1 MNIFFKIIN
10 NKILIGFR
18 NQYRVINA
26 LIYRELRT
34 RISQVKF
41 GFLGVLLQPLGAF
54 ILFLLIFGFIRQ
66 RGGGGLDP
74 EFVPI
79 FLISGI
85 IHYTLFTEIVIRSVN
100 SMQANEALLFYRQVK
115 PIDAVIGRVYVESM
129 LFAVV
134 FILLVVGI
142 FLLFEI
148 FTLDNLPLIFASYLT
163 LTFTA
168 LGIGIFFMVAGFRY
182 PLLRTNVIFIQ
193 RPLFLTSGVFF
204 SINKIPQPIRPW
216 LSWNPILQSIELSR
230 KGFNENYFIDPDVIS
245 LPYAI
250 TFALISCTIGL
261 WVYSNN
267 QKILRRL

>member
-1 MNIFFKIIN
+1 MNIFLKIIN
-10 NKILIGFR
+10 NKISRGFR

-41 GFLGVLLQPLGAF
+41 GFFGVLLQPLGAF

-100 SMQANEALLFYRQVK
+100 SMQANEALLFYRQIK

-134 FILLVVGI
+134 FIVLVVGI

-148 FTLDNLPLIFASYLT
+148 FTLDNLPLIFVS
-163 LTFTA
+163 
-168 LGIGIFFMVAGFRY
+168 
-182 PLLRTNVIFIQ
+182 
-193 RPLFLTSGVFF
+193 
-204 SINKIPQPIRPW
+204 
-216 LSWNPILQSIELSR
+216 
-230 KGFNENYFIDPDVIS
+230 
-245 LPYAI
+245 
-250 TFALISCTIGL
+250 
-261 WVYSNN
+261 
-267 QKILRRL
+267 

>member
-10 NKILIGFR
+10 NKIFKGFK
-18 NQYRVINA
+18 NQYKVINA
-26 LIYRELRT
+26 LVYRELRT

-41 GFLGVLLQPLGAF
+41 GFFGVLLQPLGSF

-66 RGGGGLDP
+66 RGGGGIDP
-74 EFVPI
+74 DFVPI
-79 FLISGI
+79 FLITGI

-115 PIDAVIGRVYVESM
+115 PVDTIISRVYVECL
-129 LFAVV
+129 LFALVLI
-134 FILLVVGI
+134 FLVVGI

-148 FTLDNLPLIFASYLT
+148 FTLDNLPLVVGSYLT
-163 LTFTA
+163 LTFSS
-168 LGIGIFFMVAGFRY
+168 LGIGIFFMVAGYRY
-182 PLLRTNVIFIQ
+182 PLLKTIIIFIQ

-204 SINKIPQPIRPW
+204 SINNIPQSIRPW

-230 KGFNENYFIDPDVIS
+230 KGFNEKYFIDPEVIS
-245 LPYAI
+245 LSYAI
-250 TFALISCTIGL
+250 TFALLSCSIGL

>member
-1 MNIFFKIIN
+1 MVDNKIIRGFKN
-10 NKILIGFR
+10 QNK
-18 NQYRVINA
+18 VINA

-34 RISQVKF
+34 RVSQVKF
-41 GFLGVLLQPLGAF
+41 GFFGVLLQPIGAF

-66 RGGGGLDP
+66 RGGGGVEP

-79 FLISGI
+79 FLMSGI

-100 SMQANEALLFYRQVK
+100 AMQANEALLFYRQIK
-115 PIDAVIGRVYVESM
+115 PVDTVISRVYVECM
-129 LFAVV
+129 LYGLV
-134 FILLVVGI
+134 FIILLVGI

-148 FTLDNLPLIFASYLT
+148 FTLDNLPLIVGSYLT
-163 LTFTA
+163 LTLTA
-168 LGIGIFFMVAGFRY
+168 LGLGIFFMVAGYRY
-182 PLLRTNVIFIQ
+182 PLLKTIIIFIQ
-193 RPLFLTSGVFF
+193 RPLFLTSGIFF
-204 SINKIPQPIRPW
+204 SINNIPQSIRPW

-230 KGFNENYFIDPDVIS
+230 KGFNEKYFIDPEVIS

-250 TFALISCTIGL
+250 SFALISCSIGL